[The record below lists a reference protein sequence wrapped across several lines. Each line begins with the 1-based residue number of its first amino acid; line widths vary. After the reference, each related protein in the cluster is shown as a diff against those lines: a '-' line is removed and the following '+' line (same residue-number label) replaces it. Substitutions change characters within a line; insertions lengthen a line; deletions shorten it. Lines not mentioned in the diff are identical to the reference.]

1 MYIKKYL
8 IKILRTL
15 DFERDL
21 NYKLLFHILIR
32 KKNVYPFQLSL
43 YIRLLN
49 NIKYNIS
56 SNCSILY
63 MILWLSEM
71 KLYVTPMTIIKDSFL
86 SGDRQWNICSVLSKK
101 KTYYTFH
108 KGNYYSILYLYL
120 ILISYVEY
128 FLFNLWYL
136 RM

>member
-86 SGDRQWNICSVLSKK
+86 SGDRQ
-101 KTYYTFH
+101 
-108 KGNYYSILYLYL
+108 
-120 ILISYVEY
+120 
-128 FLFNLWYL
+128 
-136 RM
+136 